1 MAEASGE
8 LGVRERTRR
17 AVRAELVSVAMDL
30 FARKGYEATTIDETA
45 AAAG

>member
-1 MAEASGE
+1 
-8 LGVRERTRR
+8 
-17 AVRAELVSVAMDL
+17 MDL